1 MVKTVGAGG
10 GCLGEI
16 FYDITTEKCS
26 ELRKT
31 CLQIGKST
39 STNNKAQVRGQEMEF
54 WIQVYQLEVI
64 GQYWKWESEELSSY
78 LKIKYNQIDSQ

>member
-10 GCLGEI
+10 GGLGEI

-54 WIQVYQLEVI
+54 
-64 GQYWKWESEELSSY
+64 
-78 LKIKYNQIDSQ
+78 